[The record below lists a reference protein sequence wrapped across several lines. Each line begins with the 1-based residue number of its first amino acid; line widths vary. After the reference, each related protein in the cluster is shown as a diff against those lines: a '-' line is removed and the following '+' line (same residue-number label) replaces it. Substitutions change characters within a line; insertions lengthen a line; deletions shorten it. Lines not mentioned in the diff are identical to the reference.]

1 MKKILK
7 YGIIL
12 TFVLS
17 FFYIA
22 SGITINVSPDV
33 SGDTIIRVFE
43 KSQAD
48 ILEANINT
56 SLEVPNTLW
65 GEEEIDRIKED
76 IKEMLEVNGKKEVLV
91 EEDFLYMN
99 EKIEG
104 NDKDIL
110 YIHEFSDDFST
121 QIIATNT
128 NDNGDILAF
137 KIYSAQVEDE
147 KTSYII
153 IDIIQNKRYK
163 GIVEKSKKNQEI
175 LKRYGNNIEVT
186 MNLVGTYDKELS
198 KVEGREKI
206 QEILREIKGKKVEEV
221 VEDTYIS
228 TTAYTPLIP
237 QTIQY
242 GNNKVNL
249 QLAMRY
255 NNYEDRTYLY
265 IANPLITLTY

>member
-76 IKEMLEVNGKKEVLV
+76 IKERLGLNEKKEVLV
-91 EEDFLYMN
+91 AEDFLYMN
-99 EKIEG
+99 EEIEN
-104 NDKDIL
+104 NDKNIL
-110 YIHEFSDDFST
+110 YIHEFADNSSR

-128 NDNGDILAF
+128 NDNGDILTF
-137 KIYSAQVEDE
+137 KIHSAQVEDE

-198 KVEGREKI
+198 QVEGREKI

>member
-206 QEILREIKGKKVEEV
+206 QEILRETKGKKVEEV